1 MLWCCSGSHCA
12 KGYRRWFCTFL
23 FVWLWADML
32 QIAVGGPG
40 NPLGSSSMGQQQ
52 QQEETKRSDI
62 LDSTTLE
69 LRLEKSNILML
80 GPTGSGQASAQTTL
94 YLLKSPLLISH
105 CPQLFHFAF
114 LKNYYLGTGQ
124 NKAFHALPAARDSAF
139 HTSTFPV
146 L

>member
-1 MLWCCSGSHCA
+1 
-12 KGYRRWFCTFL
+12 
-23 FVWLWADML
+23 ML

-40 NPLGSSSMGQQQ
+40 NPLGPSSMGQQQ

-94 YLLKSPLLISH
+94 YLLKSLLLINH
-105 CPQLFHFAF
+105 CPQLFHFA
-114 LKNYYLGTGQ
+114 L
-124 NKAFHALPAARDSAF
+124 NKKK
-139 HTSTFPV
+139 
-146 L
+146 